1 MAPKT
6 NNHTPGEWTIEEYD
20 GECWWIESRIVAP
33 GDNTIAYMNDTC
45 AEGDPDLISASPDL
59 LKALEAVEWVNGPE
73 QCPDSYCPWCENM
86 ESEGHAADCL
96 RDQAIKNARGEK

>member
-1 MAPKT
+1 MT
-6 NNHTPGEWTIEEYD
+6 NNHTPGWSEQTKQ
-20 GECWWIESRIVAP
+20 ECGALARKVE
-33 GDNTIAYMNDTC
+33 IARKLEAFD
-45 AEGDPDLISASPDL
+45 DL

-96 RDQAIKNARGEK
+96 RDQAIKKARGE